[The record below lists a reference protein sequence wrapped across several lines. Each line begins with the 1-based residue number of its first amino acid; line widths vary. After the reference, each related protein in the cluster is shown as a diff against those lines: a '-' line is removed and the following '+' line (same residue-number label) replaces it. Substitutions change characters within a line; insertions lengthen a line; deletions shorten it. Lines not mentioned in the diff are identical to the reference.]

1 MNEVVAAKVRIIS
14 FDITFSMIR
23 KLKLPLNKQVST
35 FAYFLKLPEAYLEIV
50 TLFRGRNVFAL
61 ELRKFITML
70 TLRFSGSPTKLR
82 IKAAHRRV
90 RGKRLLRLARQ
101 E

>member
-35 FAYFLKLPEAYLEIV
+35 FAYFLKLPEAYLETV

-61 ELRKFITML
+61 ELRKIHYHAN
-70 TLRFSGSPTKLR
+70 
-82 IKAAHRRV
+82 AA
-90 RGKRLLRLARQ
+90 LERLAHAT
-101 E
+101 